1 MPLGFELLD
10 GFSLLLAA
18 TADGA
23 RLVFECGLGRFAGR
37 SGRAG
42 GFRGRSDAAGGCAFL
57 ERLKALDGGSPGG

>member
-1 MPLGFELLD
+1 MPLGFELLN
-10 GFSLLLAA
+10 GFSLLFAA

-23 RLVFECGLGRFAGR
+23 RLVFQCRFGGFAGR

-57 ERLKALDGGSPGG
+57 ERLEALDGGSPGG